1 MVFFLFKIDKIIVI
15 FFKKY
20 DLDKKFFKE
29 ILFLIEFFLFYNY
42 VVFFIE
48 IILFIGVDL
57 LFL

>member
-15 FFKKY
+15 FLKKY

-29 ILFLIEFFLFYNY
+29 ILFLIEFFLIYNY